1 MPAASH
7 TVCLMLYD
15 YVPLT
20 GVSLAKGAILDSEM
34 HASTTERIDSSVSGV
49 WRWELAQSVNSIR
62 VFVSFLVSFI
72 VASQLAE
79 RSTRIP
85 TLPIALSGNTWVV
98 ARHTRKSFVPGS
110 TDATA
115 SAEFG
120 QRRMTSHLLFLY
132 Q

>member
-34 HASTTERIDSSVSGV
+34 HASTTERIVSSISGV

-79 RSTRIP
+79 HSTRIP
-85 TLPIALSGNTWVV
+85 TLPIALSGNTGRCQTYSQVV
-98 ARHTRKSFVPGS
+98 CPGQYRRDGLS
-110 TDATA
+110 RVWTA
-115 SAEFG
+115 
-120 QRRMTSHLLFLY
+120 
-132 Q
+132 